1 MANMSY
7 CRFENTRKD
16 LDDCLDALREGNIN
30 SQRERDEAYRLLT
43 SILDFCL
50 ENDVINDYD
59 IYVVKELIGIN
70 PDED

>member
-16 LDDCLDALREGNIN
+16 LDGCLDALREGNIN

-59 IYVVKELIGIN
+59 IYVVKELIEIN

>member
-59 IYVVKELIGIN
+59 IYVVKELIEIN

>member
-59 IYVVKELIGIN
+59 IYVVKELIETN

>member
-59 IYVVKELIGIN
+59 IYVVKELIEAN

>member
-59 IYVVKELIGIN
+59 IYVEKELIETN